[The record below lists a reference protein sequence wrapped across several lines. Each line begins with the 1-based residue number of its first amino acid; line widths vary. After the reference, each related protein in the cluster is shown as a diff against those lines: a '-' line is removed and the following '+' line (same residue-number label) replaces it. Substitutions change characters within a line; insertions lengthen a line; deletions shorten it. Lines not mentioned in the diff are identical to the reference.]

1 MSNNTSSVAPRSLL
15 RRQVFWTMVGVSL
28 AMLLSAL
35 DQTIV
40 GTAMPRIISD
50 LGGFNQY
57 AWVTSIYMITSAITV
72 PIVGKLS
79 DMYGRKIFYL
89 IGIGIFVV
97 FSVACGLS
105 QNMTELIIFR
115 GIQGIGGGILMTSTF
130 TVIAD
135 LFPPAERGKWQGL
148 MTAVFSVA
156 SVIGP
161 TAGGFLTDNIS
172 WHWVFFINAPLGAL
186 VIVIF
191 LKFFPRFKVDNL
203 KHSIDYPGVCALIL
217 TVVPAMLALSWGG
230 MEYAWNSVLIL
241 GMLAFAVVMLG
252 LFLFFE
258 SRSKEPI
265 IPLSLFRDRTIAI
278 ANLISFATGMGMF
291 GAITYIPLYLQGVLG
306 ASATLSGNLQ
316 IPMSIAVMITAF
328 ISGQIIARSGGRYR
342 VMGIISMALIC
353 LGIFLFSRLDTT
365 SVYWMVVVDTVIIG
379 FGMGFSITVF
389 TCVIQNTVPY
399 SQLGVAT
406 SSSTFIRSFGGA
418 IGLAILGSAINNRF
432 LTTFIA
438 RAPQEVKNTF
448 SLEQLTEMARNPQAL
463 VNPAAHEQ
471 LKQTLSAAGS
481 DNAVFNQVMD
491 GLHQALSSAISLG
504 FLIGFVV
511 LVIGLAAAFFMKDS
525 PLRKDD
531 RPVDIPESGE
541 PKG

>member
-1 MSNNTSSVAPRSLL
+1 MSNNTLSPGKPRSLS
-15 RRQVFWTMVGVSL
+15 RQQVFWTMVGVCLS
-28 AMLLSAL
+28 MLLSAL

-40 GTAMPRIISD
+40 GTAMPRIVAD

-89 IGIGIFVV
+89 IGTGV
-97 FSVACGLS
+97 FMAFSIACGLS
-105 QNMTELIIFR
+105 QNMTELIVFR
-115 GIQGIGGGILMTSTF
+115 GLQGIGGGILMTSTF

-148 MTAVFSVA
+148 LTAVYSVA

-161 TAGGFLTDNIS
+161 TTGGFLTDSVS

-186 VIVIF
+186 VILIF
-191 LKFFPRFKVDNL
+191 VKFFPRFKLDSL
-203 KHSIDYPGVCALIL
+203 KHTIDYPGVCALIL

-230 MEYAWNSVLIL
+230 VEYAWGSVQII
-241 GMLAFAVVMLG
+241 GMLVFAAVMLG

-265 IPLSLFRDRTIAI
+265 IPLSLFKDRTIAI
-278 ANLISFATGMGMF
+278 ANLVSFATGMGMF
-291 GAITYIPLYLQGVLG
+291 GSITYIPLYLQGVLG

-328 ISGQIIARSGGRYR
+328 ISGQLIARSGGRYR
-342 VMGIISMALIC
+342 VLGVISMALIC

-365 SVYWMVVVDTVIIG
+365 SAYWMAVADTIIIG

-389 TCVIQNTVPY
+389 TSVIQNTVPHR
-399 SQLGVAT
+399 LMGVAT

-418 IGLAILGSAINNRF
+418 IGLAILGSVINNRF
-432 LTTFIA
+432 LASFIA
-438 RAPQEVKNTF
+438 QAPKEVTERF

-463 VNPAAHEQ
+463 VNPAAQEQ
-471 LKQTLSAAGS
+471 LKQALSTTGS
-481 DNAVFNQVMD
+481 NSVFDQVMA
-491 GLHQALSSAISLG
+491 GLHQSLASAISLG

-511 LVIGLAAAFFMKDS
+511 LVVGLAAAFFMKDV
-525 PLRKDD
+525 PFHKDD
-531 RPVDIPESGE
+531 RPIE
-541 PKG
+541 